1 MNKYIISENG
11 LGIAVGLIGD
21 AQEALKNRTLAEN
34 IYGVETSENFFA
46 GLIYMKSFRQFKKFL
61 ILKEY
66 FRMWDLH
73 WARNKVSGRRDKASV
88 SAFTRRAIKQAKLII
103 ESSVTHENFMRNIYS
118 SSASYGV
125 GSIVA
130 ENNNME

>member
-1 MNKYIISENG
+1 MKYLISENG
-11 LGIAVGLIGD
+11 LGIAIGLIGEQ
-21 AQEALKNRTLAEN
+21 QEAFENRTLAEN
-34 IYGVETSENFFA
+34 IYNVETSENFFA

-73 WARNKVSGRRDKASV
+73 WAKNKVSGRRDKAQIGN
-88 SAFTRRAIKQAKLII
+88 FTRRAIKQAKLII
-103 ESSVTHENFMRNIYS
+103 ESSVTHENFMRNIYA
-118 SSASYGV
+118 SSAAYGF

-130 ENNNME
+130 ESNNLE